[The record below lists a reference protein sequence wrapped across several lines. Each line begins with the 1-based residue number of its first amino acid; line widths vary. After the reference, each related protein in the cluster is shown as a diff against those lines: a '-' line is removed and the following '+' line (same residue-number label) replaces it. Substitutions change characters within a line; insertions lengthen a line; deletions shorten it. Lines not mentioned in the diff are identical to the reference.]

1 MVGVVRDGE
10 AEACVVG
17 FGGIHGVCTKK
28 EQGVIS
34 AMVIH
39 IPYARD
45 LTAMSK
51 ATSLVHIS
59 TPVATSLLPT
69 HGTSRT
75 HPYTPSHQHL
85 H

>member
-1 MVGVVRDGE
+1 MVGVVRDGDG
-10 AEACVVG
+10 EACVG
-17 FGGIHGVCTKK
+17 FGGIREVCTKK

-34 AMVIH
+34 ATVIH

-51 ATSLVHIS
+51 ATSLVHMS
-59 TPVATSLLPT
+59 TPAVTSLLPT

-75 HPYTPSHQHL
+75 HPYTPLHQHL

>member
-1 MVGVVRDGE
+1 MVGVVGDVRDGE
-10 AEACVVG
+10 ACVG
-17 FGGIHGVCTKK
+17 FGGIRGVCTKK
-28 EQGVIS
+28 EQVTIS
-34 AMVIH
+34 ATVIH
-39 IPYARD
+39 IPCARD